1 MNLDTSTPEQRSVL
15 FDAPSDRFL
24 LHADH
29 GPVFE
34 PHVADFFARLT
45 TSALMVRLSSSF
57 LVRTAA
63 TDPKVKI

>member
-1 MNLDTSTPEQRSVL
+1 LIPVL

-34 PHVADFFARLT
+34 PHIADFFARLT
-45 TSALMVRLSSSF
+45 TSALMARLSSCF